1 MKMIKL
7 SAICAAV
14 VLVLTSAV
22 YVNRQQ
28 TTKHKP
34 ANFNTGKGFAVLE
47 LFTSEG
53 CSSCPPADEL
63 MERIQKEAGDKPVY
77 VLAYHVDYWDRL
89 GWKDVFSNPNFSKR
103 QYWYNRKFTSQ
114 VYTPQLIL
122 NGSKEFVGSDER
134 EIKNTLANALTGT
147 PSTTLSLQAQQQA
160 GRLHIQYQL
169 TAKPTEGQLV
179 IAIVQK
185 HAVSRVKAG
194 ENEGRTLSHAQ
205 IVRSLSTFRIA
216 PQGQGNESI
225 ALPAGF
231 DIQNWE
237 VIGLIQNP
245 ETGEILSATRA
256 AFNPTS
262 AKL

>member
-1 MKMIKL
+1 MKIIKL

-34 ANFNTGKGFAVLE
+34 TSFNTGKGFAVLE

-89 GWKDVFSNPNFSKR
+89 GWKDMFSSPEFSKR

-122 NGSKEFVGSDER
+122 NGHTEFVGSDER
-134 EIKNTLANALTGT
+134 DIKNTLANALTGT
-147 PSTTLSLQAQQQA
+147 SSTSLNLQVQQKDSC
-160 GRLHIQYQL
+160 LNIQYQL
-169 TAKPTEGQLV
+169 TGKPSEGQLV
-179 IAIVQK
+179 IAVVQK

-194 ENEGRTLSHAQ
+194 ENEGHTLSHAQ
-205 IVRSLSTFRIA
+205 IVRSLSTFHIA
-216 PQGQGNESI
+216 PQRQGNESI
-225 ALPAGF
+225 ALPVGF
-231 DIQNWE
+231 DTQNWE
-237 VIGLIQNP
+237 LIGLIQNP
-245 ETGEILSATRA
+245 ETGEILSASRA
-256 AFNPTS
+256 AFNTIS
-262 AKL
+262 VKL